1 MGLEVWGDG
10 TFILRPTC
18 RTHIGAVRDWH
29 VAAAEPYAA
38 IFELGS
44 TREGEIIMSEDCK
57 GGAQEEDTTVEFRSP
72 GTGRLDIVS
81 RGEDDS
87 ITFQSPVSGN
97 MVASFSASSF
107 NHGCFATLARVLC
120 RGEIRHPPFAITFVL
135 GTQVLAEEATWIDLG
150 CPDKVEVVF
159 QPIVQ
164 KWNRRLLDA
173 IKEDAAEKVLSY
185 LRKGQDPNTMYRHGS
200 LTALAFATMVGSS
213 NVVSVLLAGAADPN
227 LEGCSGVVPLHLVQ
241 TGDVTM
247 LLLTHGADPNWQDVD
262 GTTAAHI
269 AAQTSDSGPEI
280 LQRLVEKGADLMLE
294 DKEGY
299 IPFTVARTQ
308 RVLEVVMETT
318 WSQLLWKQ
326 VWLRCESDIFRH
338 TSSDFASQTCKLLYN
353 KSLTSNPCSQDR
365 QGGSDQVPV
374 LQKEPH
380 VWLRLCHNRAAAWD
394 RKQSK
399 AAPRPPPT
407 VESLG
412 EVGLSVEQIRFYLA
426 SYERAMHKRVRLQKW
441 EVAMPPFIRQTFGVL
456 GQRPCGVRIPL
467 PPLVATII
475 ELPAS
480 VQHDSA
486 QSPPEFTWLQECHP
500 HERDSQVRFEAN
512 GHKYFV
518 GGEAMDLSVTSF
530 VALFAEAGEWD
541 GCQNRLKSCDMSV
554 LIEL

>member
-1 MGLEVWGDG
+1 M
-10 TFILRPTC
+10 
-18 RTHIGAVRDWH
+18 
-29 VAAAEPYAA
+29 
-38 IFELGS
+38 
-44 TREGEIIMSEDCK
+44 
-57 GGAQEEDTTVEFRSP
+57 
-72 GTGRLDIVS
+72 
-81 RGEDDS
+81 
-87 ITFQSPVSGN
+87 
-97 MVASFSASSF
+97 
-107 NHGCFATLARVLC
+107 
-120 RGEIRHPPFAITFVL
+120 
-135 GTQVLAEEATWIDLG
+135 
-150 CPDKVEVVF
+150 
-159 QPIVQ
+159 
-164 KWNRRLLDA
+164 
-173 IKEDAAEKVLSY
+173 
-185 LRKGQDPNTMYRHGS
+185 
-200 LTALAFATMVGSS
+200 
-213 NVVSVLLAGAADPN
+213 SVLLAGAADPN
-227 LEGCSGVVPLHLVQ
+227 LQGCSGVVPLHLANTV
-241 TGDVTM
+241 DISM
-247 LLLTHGADPNWQDVD
+247 LLLTHGADPNRQDVD
-262 GTTAAHI
+262 GNTAAHI
-269 AAQTSDSGPEI
+269 AAQTSETGPEI
-280 LQRLVEKGADLMLE
+280 LQMLVEKGADLMLE

-308 RVLEVVMETT
+308 KVLEVVMVTT

-326 VWLRCESDIFRH
+326 VWLRCESDIFRY
-338 TSSDFASQTCKLLYN
+338 TSSDFASRTCKLLYN

-412 EVGLSVEQIRFYLA
+412 EAGLSVEQICYYLA
-426 SYERAMHKRVRLQKW
+426 SYDRAMHKRGRLQKW
-441 EVAMPPFIRQTFGVL
+441 EVAMPPCIRQTFGVL

-480 VQHDSA
+480 MQHDSA

-500 HERDSQVRFEAN
+500 HERDSQVAN

-530 VALFAEAGEWD
+530 VALFAEAGKWD
-541 GCQNRLKSCDMSV
+541 GCQNRFESCDMSV